1 MTRLAAAFAATL
13 TLMLAAAL
21 PARAELELLMFEQ
34 AGCVYCAKWN
44 KEIGPIY
51 PKAPEGQ
58 AAPLRRIDLR
68 GTWPDE
74 IDLTSRPL
82 FTPTFVLV
90 RDGKE
95 LSRIEGY
102 PGEDFFWGLLGMMLQ
117 NEPEWADAKPEA
129 ADG

>member
-1 MTRLAAAFAATL
+1 MIRLSVALAATL
-13 TLMLAAAL
+13 ALMAAAL
-21 PARAELELLMFEQ
+21 PARAELQLLMFEQ

-44 KEIGPIY
+44 AEIGPIY
-51 PKAPEGQ
+51 PKAPEGE

-68 GTWPDE
+68 GDWPAGV
-74 IDLTSRPL
+74 DLKSRPL

-102 PGEDFFWGLLGMMLQ
+102 PGEDFFWGLLGTMLQ
-117 NEPEWADAKPEA
+117 DEPEWSEAKPGA